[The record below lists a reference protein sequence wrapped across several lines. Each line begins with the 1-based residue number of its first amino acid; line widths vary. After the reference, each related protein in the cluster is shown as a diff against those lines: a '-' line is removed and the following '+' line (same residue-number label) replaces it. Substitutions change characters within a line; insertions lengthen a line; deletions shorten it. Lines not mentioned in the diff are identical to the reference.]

1 MGGLDRTRLD
11 LAAPDGTGDAD
22 LAARIR
28 HIDRQMRFCLEP
40 DAPGERRS
48 DAIAVAALLGLSPA
62 LARRAGD
69 FLKQED

>member
-1 MGGLDRTRLD
+1 MGGLDQTRLD
-11 LAAPDGTGDAD
+11 RTNLDGAGGAD
-22 LAARIR
+22 LGARIR

-62 LARRAGD
+62 LARRAED
-69 FLKQED
+69 FIKQED